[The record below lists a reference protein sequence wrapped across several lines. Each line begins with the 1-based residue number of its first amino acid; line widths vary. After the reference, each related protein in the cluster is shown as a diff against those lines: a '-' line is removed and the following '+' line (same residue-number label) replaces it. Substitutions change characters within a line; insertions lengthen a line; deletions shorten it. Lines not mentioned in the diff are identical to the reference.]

1 MDEQIYQNLKN
12 CLNANNEIRKNAENF
27 FQDAKIFKLSYLLKN
42 LFLIFSD
49 SSNNID
55 NSIQN
60 IASVL
65 YKNIIIEEGIWINL
79 SSSLQNKIFEDLY
92 ALIEST
98 NDENKIKYC
107 GIILANILFKEC
119 QRNEIKNFKFVI
131 KKLENAKNLN
141 NTKVIISYLFV
152 IKTFFDEFEE
162 QKLLAI
168 DIINSLQGIIIP
180 IIKNYINLNMG
191 QNILE
196 DKKLELALDIYALIL
211 PFMKLSFTMNTDYV
225 FKPIIDLMEKIN
237 KESTIYRKIL
247 LVLNDTINYYHRHIV
262 NHIKNINEILF
273 NHLKKISERN
283 ISENNQSNVNQ
294 IIIDDNNQ
302 NLTISNIVL
311 YYLDIICLICDK
323 ELADKTSLTTM
334 FQNNGKEIYIPILF
348 SILDKFPDFSFGN
361 ESWNISKAVC
371 YIISFMVSTSVK
383 DDILYKLLNYFYSN
397 FNSISLNK
405 KINTILILSCVLEA
419 KNLKE
424 LNNSLQIDIINIVRK
439 IDDNNQIY
447 SYLVSWVLGKIS
459 EILPILFAPD
469 DLNKLIPK
477 FINIINNQPSNN
489 SKNNNGIIN
498 YSNEVRINICIV
510 LGNLIKF
517 YGDENTEKI
526 NNEFD
531 MYYKFFINDFIEASF
546 KEENIISGLSFY
558 LLRVIM
564 YAIQYSSKDLQASL
578 ENIFSILLQKFDQIT
593 SSIKDNKNK
602 IQKIYLDKLYKLQ
615 ENLCLVLNQIF
626 NKIIKKINIDLCIKL
641 YNSIIDSFLN
651 REAKAFESGMLC
663 LLNLVILLFNDNIL
677 KNNKINIEIFYK
689 LVTAILINED
699 AGDNLKKIAIL
710 CLLNL
715 IKINSCTL
723 PKYIKEIYEII
734 KTISVNRQNINEEFK
749 KLLMKSIDDI
759 EKSQICGGK
768 NKI

>member
-1 MDEQIYQNLKN
+1 
-12 CLNANNEIRKNAENF
+12 
-27 FQDAKIFKLSYLLKN
+27 
-42 LFLIFSD
+42 
-49 SSNNID
+49 
-55 NSIQN
+55 
-60 IASVL
+60 
-65 YKNIIIEEGIWINL
+65 
-79 SSSLQNKIFEDLY
+79 
-92 ALIEST
+92 
-98 NDENKIKYC
+98 
-107 GIILANILFKEC
+107 
-119 QRNEIKNFKFVI
+119 
-131 KKLENAKNLN
+131 
-141 NTKVIISYLFV
+141 
-152 IKTFFDEFEE
+152 
-162 QKLLAI
+162 
-168 DIINSLQGIIIP
+168 
-180 IIKNYINLNMG
+180 
-191 QNILE
+191 
-196 DKKLELALDIYALIL
+196 
-211 PFMKLSFTMNTDYV
+211 MNTDYV

-237 KESTIYRKIL
+237 KESSIYRKIL

-262 NHIKNINEILF
+262 NHIKNIDVILF
-273 NHLKKISERN
+273 NYLKKISESN

-334 FQNNGKEIYIPILF
+334 FQNNGKEIYIPILL
-348 SILDKFPDFSFGN
+348 SLLDKFPDFSIGS

-424 LNNSLQIDIINIVRK
+424 LNNSLQIDIINLVRK

-469 DLNKLIPK
+469 DLSKLIPK

-489 SKNNNGIIN
+489 NKNNNGIIN

-526 NNEFD
+526 KNEFD
-531 MYYKFFINDFIEASF
+531 MYYKFFINDFIEGSF

-564 YAIQYSSKDLQASL
+564 NAIQYSSKDLQESL

-593 SSIKDNKNK
+593 SSIKNNKNK
-602 IQKIYLDKLYKLQ
+602 IQKIYSDKLYKLQ

-677 KNNKINIEIFYK
+677 MNNKINIETFYK
-689 LVTAILINED
+689 LVTAI
-699 AGDNLKKIAIL
+699 
-710 CLLNL
+710 
-715 IKINSCTL
+715 
-723 PKYIKEIYEII
+723 
-734 KTISVNRQNINEEFK
+734 
-749 KLLMKSIDDI
+749 
-759 EKSQICGGK
+759 
-768 NKI
+768 